1 MSSAAWA
8 VDVAFVKDAVIGTE
22 DNSGGWWS
30 GTTTVMD
37 IPANKTLTLK
47 FKTYS
52 ATDAQLSA
60 ASAGAWGAHMS
71 HIIRIGYTDGSKD
84 HYLFWRADGYGWLD
98 GEKIGDKSATTNS
111 NETNDNSWVTCNE
124 SNMRWGTDGAEFRE
138 DITGS
143 DVTVTIMRKGTDLI
157 IIQDYEATSG
167 KYRRYFVM
175 NTGADTETRWLWAQ
189 MVVEHA
195 HIVASENY
203 TITDTNLPLTGTI
216 VGKLNKSGRLAN
228 HGNIENFTV
237 APNGSLS
244 LRFVLHSTKLFDW
257 GQWLYEIADASD
269 LYTLSV
275 GNQASWNA
283 LKVGES
289 ITKSANWP
297 ATTAELL
304 EKMDGATIDMTVT
317 RTGATVSM
325 TAVHHPVSGDDFSI
339 TASVTPTK
347 EGFATSNITVRP
359 LVELGYLDLLPV
371 TFNMN
376 AYGWATFASDYP
388 LDFSKATTGLTA
400 YTITGHSDKTI
411 LKGEVTGTVPA
422 GTPLLL
428 KGDANESYNIPI
440 VGTNTTDLGTNLLV
454 RGTGAA
460 VDAGSGVTRYVLVVN
475 GGNAEFQKIEA
486 TPATVDRGKAYLQ
499 FNEVISARELT
510 FDFDSETTA
519 ISELTN
525 TNLTNY
531 TNEYFNL
538 AGQRVANPTKGLYI
552 VNGKKV
558 VVK

>member
-1 MSSAAWA
+1 MSNAVWA
-8 VDVAFVKDAVIGTE
+8 DDVAFVKNAVIGTE

-30 GTTTVMD
+30 GSSTVMD

-52 ATDAQLSA
+52 ATDEQLTA
-60 ASAGAWGAHMS
+60 ASVDTWEAHMS
-71 HIIRIGYTDGSKD
+71 HIIRIGYTDGTNN
-84 HYLFWRADGYGWLD
+84 HVLFWRADGYGWLD
-98 GEKIGDKSATTNS
+98 GEKIGGKNATTNS
-111 NETNDNSWVTCNE
+111 NETSDNSWVTCNE
-124 SNMRWGTDGAEFRE
+124 ANMRWGTNGAEFRE

-195 HIVASENY
+195 HIVASDNY

-237 APNGSLS
+237 AQNGTLS

-275 GNQASWNA
+275 GNQVSWNA
-283 LKVGES
+283 LKESES
-289 ITKSANWP
+289 ITKSNWP
-297 ATTAELL
+297 ATNAELL

-347 EGFATSNITVRP
+347 DGFATSNITVRP

-371 TFNMN
+371 TFDMN

-400 YTITGHSDKTI
+400 YTITDHSENTI
-411 LKGEVTGTVPA
+411 IKGEVTGTVPA

-440 VGTNTTDLGTNLLV
+440 VGTNNTNLGTNRLV
-454 RGTGAA
+454 RGKGAA
-460 VDAGSGVTRYVLVVN
+460 VDAGSGVTRYVLGVN
-475 GGNAEFQKIEA
+475 GGGNAEFQKIVGTA
-486 TPATVDRGKAYLQ
+486 ANVSTDKAYLE
-499 FNEVISARELT
+499 FTGNVPAHELT
-510 FDFDSETTA
+510 FDFDSETTGVA
-519 ISELTN
+519 DVRSKMADGRS
-525 TNLTNY
+525 
-531 TNEYFNL
+531 EYFNL

-552 VNGKKV
+552 VNGRKV
-558 VVK
+558 IIK